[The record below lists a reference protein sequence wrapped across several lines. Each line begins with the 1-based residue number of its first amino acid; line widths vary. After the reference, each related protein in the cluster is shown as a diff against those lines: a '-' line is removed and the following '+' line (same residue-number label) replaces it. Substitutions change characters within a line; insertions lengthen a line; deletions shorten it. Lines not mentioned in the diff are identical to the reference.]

1 VEPISQLDLS
11 VPGARPAQVAV
22 FVTETDVAPRIDRS
36 ALAEAFRLTRRESET
51 VVMLAAGFN
60 IEQIAA
66 SLDISVSSVRQYFKR
81 AFDKTGTH
89 GQAELVALARGFAE
103 P

>member
-1 VEPISQLDLS
+1 
-11 VPGARPAQVAV
+11 
-22 FVTETDVAPRIDRS
+22 
-36 ALAEAFRLTRRESET
+36 
-51 VVMLAAGFN
+51 MLAAGFN